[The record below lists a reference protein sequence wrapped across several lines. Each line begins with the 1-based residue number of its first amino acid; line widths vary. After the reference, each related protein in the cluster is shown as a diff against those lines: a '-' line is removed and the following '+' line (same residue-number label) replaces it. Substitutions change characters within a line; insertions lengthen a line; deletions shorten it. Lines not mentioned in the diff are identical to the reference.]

1 MSARA
6 SRDSTALNATVV
18 TSQKVREGRA
28 DEYQRWQDRTNAA
41 AREFEG
47 FVGAEVY
54 PPGAGEANE
63 WVAVFRFSAMDYLT
77 AWLNSDR
84 RQELLDEAH
93 ELFEGPPTQEVL
105 QGGSPAQ
112 PAPEVV
118 TAVISHE
125 VKPGC
130 EEGFLNW
137 QEKTL
142 GEQEKA
148 PGFMGSEL
156 FAPVAGVQENWV
168 VVFRFESREYLDNWL
183 GSDVRKKLLEE
194 GSRYFTSYDVR
205 KVGSSFSGWFR
216 FDHGEDRSA
225 PPNWKQA
232 MTVLLALYP
241 TVMVLNLTVGYGLEK
256 LEIREYIG
264 LFLSNV
270 LSVSALTWLLMPTVN
285 RVFAFWLV
293 PARVRTRRVQ
303 VLGIALVVFCYLVFI
318 GVFGMITGQIW

>member
-6 SRDSTALNATVV
+6 SRDSMALNATVV

-28 DEYQRWQDRTNAA
+28 DEYQHWQERMNRA

-47 FVGAEVY
+47 FVGAEVF

-77 AWLNSDR
+77 AWLDSAV
-84 RQELLDEAH
+84 RQELLDAARD
-93 ELFEGPPTQEVL
+93 LFDGPVTQEVL

-112 PAPEVV
+112 QAPEVV

-137 QEKTL
+137 QQKTL
-142 GEQEKA
+142 KEQEKA

-156 FAPVAGVQENWV
+156 FEPVAGVQSNWV
-168 VVFRFESREYLDNWL
+168 VVFRFASREYLDDWL

-194 GSRYFTSYDVR
+194 GSNYFTSYDVR
-205 KVGSSFSGWFR
+205 KVGSSFSGWFQ
-216 FDHGEDRSA
+216 FDHGEERTA

-232 MTVLLALYP
+232 MAVLLALYP

-256 LEIREYIG
+256 IEIREYIG

-285 RVFAFWLV
+285 RLLAFWLV
-293 PARVRTRRVQ
+293 PARARTRRVQ
-303 VLGIALVVFCYLVFI
+303 ILGTAVVVFCYAVFI
-318 GVFGMITGQIW
+318 GVFGLITGQIW